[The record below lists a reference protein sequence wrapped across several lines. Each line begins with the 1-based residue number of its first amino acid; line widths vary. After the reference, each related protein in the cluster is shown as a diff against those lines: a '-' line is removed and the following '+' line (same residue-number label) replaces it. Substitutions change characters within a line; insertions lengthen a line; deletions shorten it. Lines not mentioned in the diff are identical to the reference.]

1 MIEKVA
7 DLLDRC
13 RSKSDTVMPRTEL
26 FNEGWLLR
34 VVLDWYSHQRNLDSP
49 FAFEQGAKWYS
60 EGRLSSPFLARHKG
74 DQCAEKHT
82 NADGI
87 IGHFSFCPDTR
98 SGIKPDSNAT
108 QLVVVEAKLGSGL
121 SEGIKNAPYY
131 NQVARNACCLAHIAS
146 KAGITQ
152 DSLTKLAFYVVAPE
166 SRVNNPK
173 SKADKKLREWTTK
186 SSIKKKVK
194 NRAEDYGKEEEWY
207 EDKFLP
213 FLEVMCVKLITW
225 EDILSDMESS
235 AAGTEYRAF
244 YDKCKCANLVK

>member
-13 RSKSDTVMPRTEL
+13 DGADSVMPPTAL

-34 VVLDWYSHQRNLDSP
+34 VVLDWYSRQPTSHSP

-60 EGRLSSPFLARHKG
+60 EGRLSSPFLARNLG
-74 DQCAEKHT
+74 DRCAEKHT
-82 NADGI
+82 NADGV
-87 IGHFSFCPDTR
+87 IGHFSFCSDTR
-98 SGIKPDSNAT
+98 SGIKPGPDAT

-121 SEGIKNAPYY
+121 SEGTKNAPHY
-131 NQVARNACCLAHIAS
+131 NQAARNACCLAHIAS
-146 KAGITQ
+146 EAKINPAK
-152 DSLTKLAFYVVAPE
+152 LTTFAFYVVAPE

-173 SKADKKLREWTTK
+173 YKADKNLCEWTK
-186 SSIKKKVK
+186 KPSIQEKVRK
-194 NRAEDYGKEEEWY
+194 RASDYKKEEEWY
-207 EDKFLP
+207 EKKFLP

-235 AAGTEYRAF
+235 TAGTEYRAF
-244 YDKCKCANLVK
+244 YDKCKRANSVK